1 MKDNPPISFT
11 TILWD
16 NYSQSSRLLGPYT
29 SLDDALFDLTSEG
42 IDTSMDKSAEIQ
54 SHKRYAV
61 VEIEHQFA
69 DINGNPYVTYQYYQ
83 SV

>member
-42 IDTSMDKSAEIQ
+42 IDTSKDESAEIQ
-54 SHKRYAV
+54 AHKRYAV
-61 VEIEHQFA
+61 VEIEHQYGV
-69 DINGNPYVTYQYYQ
+69 NGHPYVTYQYYQ

>member
-16 NYSQSSRLLGPYT
+16 NYSQSSRLLGPYN
-29 SLDDALFDLTSEG
+29 SLEDALFDLTSEG
-42 IDTSMDKSAEIQ
+42 IDTSKEESAEIQ
-54 SHKRYAV
+54 VHKRYAE
-61 VEIEHQFA
+61 VEIEHQYGV
-69 DINGNPYVTYQYYQ
+69 NGHPYVTYKYYQ